1 MKARQ
6 EAENSDRI
14 LNLIKDFF
22 KIVVEVVVKK
32 VASMI
37 LGGKQ
42 LKEACERELE
52 EKRIKL
58 IKQWERNIRCKAENS
73 QSMLNQIK

>member
-1 MKARQ
+1 MQEMKARQ
-6 EAENSDRI
+6 EAENSDRT

-37 LGGKQ
+37 SG
-42 LKEACERELE
+42 
-52 EKRIKL
+52 
-58 IKQWERNIRCKAENS
+58 RNN
-73 QSMLNQIK
+73 